1 MGIDH
6 EWARI
11 FTNGEG
17 GMGRGVLFAGREVL
31 VVEGPVPWTV
41 SFLCGLA
48 SLASLA
54 RVDFPGRKGFAQRTQ
69 RTQRLGKAIVDLF
82 LDHTRKI
89 ETSAKGRSSWLTKSE
104 VPV

>member
-41 SFLCGLA
+41 SFLGDLGV
-48 SLASLA
+48 SRFSGTK
-54 RVDFPGRKGFAQRTQ
+54 RVRAKDAKDAKVRKG
-69 RTQRLGKAIVDLF
+69 DY
-82 LDHTRKI
+82 
-89 ETSAKGRSSWLTKSE
+89 
-104 VPV
+104 